1 MISQNELKEVGKF
14 QKTHALKGEL
24 NALLDIDPDYLAEGN
39 AIVMDVDGIFEPF
52 YASSVRPKGSQSY
65 LVKLD
70 GIDSEEEAKG
80 FVNKT
85 IYALKNQLAPFLD
98 VEEDEIYD
106 DDDLVGYE
114 IIDSDTGEEVGKITH
129 VDTSTENV
137 LFVVETPGG
146 EEVFIPAVEDFISE
160 IDDEGKVIRMNL
172 PEGLVDLNR
181 KGDKE

>member
-39 AIVMDVDGIFEPF
+39 AIVVDVDGIFVPF

-85 IYALKNQLAPFLD
+85 IFALKNQLASFLD

-106 DDDLVGYE
+106 DDDLEGYDIVDSNNSVE
-114 IIDSDTGEEVGKITH
+114 IGKITH

-137 LFVVETPGG
+137 LFVAETADGD
-146 EEVFIPAVEDFISE
+146 EIFIPAAEDFIIE
-160 IDDEGKVIRMNL
+160 IDDDEKVIRMNL
-172 PEGLVDLNR
+172 PDGLVDLNR
-181 KGDKE
+181 KDDKE